1 MNRDIYK
8 NLMQWKAES
17 NRRPLLIRGARQVG
31 KTYLVRYFGKE
42 EFEDYIELNFE
53 KNPEYKDI
61 FTSIDPLEIVEKI
74 TLFTQI
80 KVTTGKT
87 LLFLDEVQDCPAA
100 ITSLRYFFEEMPE
113 LHIIAAGSL
122 VEFTINSEKFRMPVG
137 RIQYLYMFPLS
148 FGEFLDAIGEKA
160 LRNHILNKDGLQKL
174 PESLH
179 LRLLDYIRKFFYLGG
194 MPAVLQEYC
203 LSRNIEK
210 CQRIQRS
217 IVDTY
222 IDDFGKYAKTVKH
235 KYLRKVFYAVP
246 RMVGQKFV
254 YTNVDNTIKSRELK
268 EAVELLEMA
277 GVIFRIK
284 STSGAGIPLEAGAK
298 ENYFK
303 PLFLDVGL
311 MHAMNNIYGETARAE
326 DFSSIFKGA
335 VAEQFVGQ
343 QLLAYQS
350 PYTKPSLYY
359 WTRDAR
365 NSKAEID
372 YLMVKDE
379 KIIPVEVKSGA
390 IGHMKS
396 MHIFIN
402 TFNSDSGLRIS
413 QAKYDIDFQ
422 NRIHSIA
429 FYGIEGIIN
438 GDLMQ
443 LYSEYENR
451 EKQY

>member
-1 MNRDIYK
+1 MK
-8 NLMQWKAES
+8 
-17 NRRPLLIRGARQVG
+17 
-31 KTYLVRYFGKE
+31 
-42 EFEDYIELNFE
+42 

-61 FTSIDPLEIVEKI
+61 FTNIDPVEIVEKI
-74 TLFTQI
+74 TLFTQL
-80 KVTTGKT
+80 KVNVGKT
-87 LLFLDEVQDCPAA
+87 LLFLDEIQDCPIA
-100 ITSLRYFFEEMPE
+100 ITSLRYFFEEMPG

-122 VEFTINSEKFRMPVG
+122 VEFTINAENFRMPVG

-148 FGEFLDAIGEKA
+148 FGEFLDAIGETA
-160 LRNHILNKDGLQKL
+160 LRNHIHNKDKLQKL
-174 PESLH
+174 PDSRH
-179 LRLLDYIRKFFYLGG
+179 LRLLDYVRKFFFLGG

-222 IDDFGKYAKTVKH
+222 IDDFGKYAKKVKH
-235 KYLRKVFYAVP
+235 KYLRKVFYAASK
-246 RMVGQKFV
+246 MIGQKFV
-254 YTNVDNTIKSRELK
+254 YANVDNTIKSRELK

-277 GVIFRIK
+277 GVVVRIK
-284 STSGAGIPLEAGAK
+284 STSGAGIPIEAGAK

-303 PLFLDVGL
+303 ALFLDVGL
-311 MHAMNNIYGETARAE
+311 MHAMNNIYGKTARAK
-326 DFSSIFKGA
+326 DFTNIFKGA

-365 NSKAEID
+365 NSMAEID

-379 KIIPVEVKSGA
+379 KIIPIEIKSGA
-390 IGHMKS
+390 TGHMKS

-402 TFNSDSGLRIS
+402 TFNSDLGLKIS
-413 QAKYDIDFQ
+413 QANYDMDIQ
-422 NRIHSIA
+422 NRILSIP
-429 FYGIEGIIN
+429 FYSIEGIIN
-438 GDLMQ
+438 GDLM
-443 LYSEYENR
+443 
-451 EKQY
+451 

>member
-1 MNRDIYK
+1 MMNRDIYK
-8 NLMQWKAES
+8 ILMQWKAEL

-31 KTYLVRYFGKE
+31 KTFLVRYFGKE

-61 FTSIDPLEIVEKI
+61 FTSIDPVEIVEKI
-74 TLFTQI
+74 ALFTQL
-80 KVTTGKT
+80 KVNLGKT
-87 LLFLDEVQDCPAA
+87 LLFLDEIQDCPAA

-122 VEFTINSEKFRMPVG
+122 VEFTINAENFRMPVG

-148 FGEFLDAIGEKA
+148 FGEFLDAMGERV
-160 LRNHILNKDGLQKL
+160 LRIHTHNKDELQKL
-174 PESLH
+174 PDSLH
-179 LRLLDYIRKFFYLGG
+179 LRLLDYVRKFFFLGG

-222 IDDFGKYAKTVKH
+222 IDDFGKYAKKIKH
-235 KYLRKVFYAVP
+235 KYLRKVFYAAP
-246 RMVGQKFV
+246 RMIGQKFV
-254 YTNVDNTIKSRELK
+254 YANVDNTIKSRELK

-277 GVIFRIK
+277 GVVVRTK

-303 PLFLDVGL
+303 ALFLDVGL
-311 MHAMNNIYGETARAE
+311 MHAMNNIYGETARAK
-326 DFSSIFKGA
+326 DFTNIFKGA

-365 NSKAEID
+365 NSMAEID

-379 KIIPVEVKSGA
+379 NIIPVEIKSGA
-390 IGHMKS
+390 TGHMKS
-396 MHIFIN
+396 MHIFIK
-402 TFNSDSGLRIS
+402 TFNSDLGLKIS
-413 QAKYDIDFQ
+413 QANYDMDVR
-422 NRIHSIA
+422 NRILSIP
-429 FYGIEGIIN
+429 FYSIEGIIN
-438 GDLMQ
+438 GDLI
-443 LYSEYENR
+443 
-451 EKQY
+451 EK

>member
-1 MNRDIYK
+1 
-8 NLMQWKAES
+8 MQWKAEL

-31 KTYLVRYFGKE
+31 KTFLVRYFGKE

-61 FTSIDPLEIVEKI
+61 FTSIDPVEIVEKI
-74 TLFTQI
+74 ALFTQL
-80 KVTTGKT
+80 KVNLGKT
-87 LLFLDEVQDCPAA
+87 LLFLDEIQDCPAA

-122 VEFTINSEKFRMPVG
+122 VEFTINAENFRMPVG

-148 FGEFLDAIGEKA
+148 FGEFLDAMGERV
-160 LRNHILNKDGLQKL
+160 LRIHTHNKDELQKL
-174 PESLH
+174 PDSLH
-179 LRLLDYIRKFFYLGG
+179 LRLLDYVRKFFFLGG

-222 IDDFGKYAKTVKH
+222 IDDFGKYAKKIKH
-235 KYLRKVFYAVP
+235 KYLRKVFYAAP
-246 RMVGQKFV
+246 RMIGQKFV
-254 YTNVDNTIKSRELK
+254 YANVDNTIKSRELK

-277 GVIFRIK
+277 GVVVRTK

-303 PLFLDVGL
+303 ALFLDVGL
-311 MHAMNNIYGETARAE
+311 MHAMNNIYGETARAK
-326 DFSSIFKGA
+326 DFTNIFKGA

-365 NSKAEID
+365 NSMAEID

-379 KIIPVEVKSGA
+379 NIIPVEIKSGA
-390 IGHMKS
+390 TGHMKS
-396 MHIFIN
+396 MHIFIK
-402 TFNSDSGLRIS
+402 TFNSDLGLKIS
-413 QAKYDIDFQ
+413 QANYDMDVR
-422 NRIHSIA
+422 NRILSIP
-429 FYGIEGIIN
+429 FYSIEGIIN
-438 GDLMQ
+438 GDLI
-443 LYSEYENR
+443 
-451 EKQY
+451 EK